1 MPRANSVNTGE
12 WSAHTRT
19 YLGTQRV
26 VASLSHLHIVTL
38 CSPGAGERKL
48 PVYATPWNCQQRST
62 INIVILRNALVNCL
76 LIAADSSG
84 DKWCACILVRWCT
97 DKDSCLAMP
106 VVPLLEEEDDDNDD
120 GGDDDNIA
128 DSDVDYYDEGSDNYD
143 DASCSTLGNSRV
155 QGDLI

>member
-1 MPRANSVNTGE
+1 M
-12 WSAHTRT
+12 
-19 YLGTQRV
+19 Q
-26 VASLSHLHIVTL
+26 
-38 CSPGAGERKL
+38 ERKL
-48 PVYATPWNCQQRST
+48 PVYATPWNRQRRST

-106 VVPLLEEEDDDNDD
+106 VVPLLEDNDD

-128 DSDVDYYDEGSDNYD
+128 DSDADYYDESNDNHDY
-143 DASCSTLGNSRV
+143 ASCST
-155 QGDLI
+155 

>member
-1 MPRANSVNTGE
+1 M
-12 WSAHTRT
+12 
-19 YLGTQRV
+19 
-26 VASLSHLHIVTL
+26 VASLSHLHLVTL
-38 CSPGAGERKL
+38 CSGQERKL
-48 PVYATPWNCQQRST
+48 PVYATPWNCQRRST

-106 VVPLLEEEDDDNDD
+106 LVPLLEEEDDGN
-120 GGDDDNIA
+120 DDDNFA
-128 DSDVDYYDEGSDNYD
+128 DSDADFYDEGNDKYD
-143 DASCSTLGNSRV
+143 DANCSTLGNGRV